1 MSPQEQARALFFEAL
16 DFLAREDYAA
26 AEEKLRR
33 AHSLVPERVSVLT
46 NLSAALLRQGKIAE
60 SATYAERSVALDP
73 RNAEG
78 WLNLAQC
85 RRKAGALA
93 QALEYCER
101 SVTLKPDYAEAWS
114 THGAAL
120 LDLQRSQE
128 ALASCDKALALQP
141 DHSDAWCNRGLAL
154 TGLQRFDEAI
164 TSYDRALALNPTAAQ
179 AWANRAVTLA
189 DLKRYDESLASYE
202 KAITLGSAPYLLGD
216 WLRAKMQVCHWE
228 GFEPACERTLA
239 AVDAGEKAATP
250 FSLLAIRSSPAQQ
263 RRCAEIYVRD
273 VFPAIA
279 SPLTPRPRHDR
290 IRLGY
295 FSRDFQNHA
304 MSYLMAG
311 LFEHHDRARFELFA
325 FSFGA
330 PAKDAMR
337 RRVEA
342 AFEHFIDVS
351 TKTDDEICR
360 LARSVEIDIAVDI
373 KGLSGYSRTGIFA
386 RRAAPVQVNYL
397 GYPGTMGA
405 EYIDYL
411 IADRMVVPP
420 EQVSHYS
427 EAVAWLPHT
436 YWVNDSLRKIA
447 AHTPSREQAGL
458 PARGFVFCCFN
469 NPAKITPDVFD
480 IWVRL
485 LLKVQGSVLWLLDHN
500 AGATRNLRNEA
511 EKRGVAADRLVFALP
526 AEPSEHLAR
535 HRLADLVL
543 DTFYY
548 NAHTTASDALW
559 AGLPV
564 LTFPGEAFAS
574 RVGASLLQAL
584 GLPELIASSA
594 DEYES
599 LALALATEPNRLS
612 AIRKRLAANLR
623 THPLFDTARF
633 TRHIE
638 AAYAAM
644 WQRHQR
650 GLAPDQIEVP
660 A

>member
-1 MSPQEQARALFFEAL
+1 MSPQEQARTLFFEAL

-26 AEEKLRR
+26 AEEKLRH
-33 AHSLVPERVSVLT
+33 AHRLVPERVSVLT
-46 NLSAALLRQGKIAE
+46 NLSAALLRQDKMAE

-73 RNAEG
+73 HNAEG

-85 RRKAGALA
+85 RRKAGALV
-93 QALEYCER
+93 QALECCER

-114 THGAAL
+114 TRGAAL
-120 LDLQRSQE
+120 LDLQRSEE
-128 ALASCDKALALQP
+128 ALASCDRAIALRP
-141 DHSDAWCNRGLAL
+141 DHADAWCNRGLAL

-164 TSYDRALALNPTAAQ
+164 ASYDRTLALNPKAAQ

-189 DLKRYDESLASYE
+189 DLRRYDESLESYE
-202 KAITLGSAPYLLGD
+202 KAIALGSVPYLLGD

-228 GFEPACERTLA
+228 GFERACERTLA
-239 AVDAGEKAATP
+239 AVDSGEKAATP
-250 FSLLAIRSSPAQQ
+250 FSLLAIPSSPAQQ

-273 VFPAIA
+273 VFPGIA
-279 SPLTPRPRHDR
+279 SRITTPAGHDR

-304 MSYLMAG
+304 MSYLMAE
-311 LFEHHDRARFELFA
+311 LFERHDRARFELFA
-325 FSFGA
+325 FSFG
-330 PAKDAMR
+330 PQVKDAMR

-351 TKTDDEICR
+351 AKTDDEICR
-360 LARSVEIDIAVDI
+360 LSRSLGIDIAVDI

-386 RRAAPVQVNYL
+386 RRAAPLQVNYL

-405 EYIDYL
+405 DYIDYL
-411 IADRMVVPP
+411 IADRIVVPP
-420 EQVSHYS
+420 EHLAHYS

-447 AHTPSREQAGL
+447 EHTPSRAQAGL
-458 PARGFVFCCFN
+458 PAHGFVFCCFN

-480 IWVRL
+480 IWMQL
-485 LLKVQGSVLWLLDHN
+485 LLKVPGSVLWLLDHN
-500 AGATRNLRNEA
+500 AGATRNLRAEA
-511 EKRGVAADRLVFALP
+511 QQRGIAAARLVFAP
-526 AEPSEHLAR
+526 PMEPSEHLAR
-535 HRLADLVL
+535 HRLADLVV

-564 LTFPGEAFAS
+564 LTSPGEAFAS
-574 RVGASLLQAL
+574 RVAASLLQAL
-584 GLPELIASSA
+584 GLPELITASR

-599 LALALATEPNRLS
+599 LAHALASAPERLS
-612 AIRKRLAANLR
+612 ELKQKLARNLR
-623 THPLFDTARF
+623 TQPLFDTARF

-644 WQRHQR
+644 WQRHR
-650 GLAPDQIEVP
+650 HGLAPDHIEVP